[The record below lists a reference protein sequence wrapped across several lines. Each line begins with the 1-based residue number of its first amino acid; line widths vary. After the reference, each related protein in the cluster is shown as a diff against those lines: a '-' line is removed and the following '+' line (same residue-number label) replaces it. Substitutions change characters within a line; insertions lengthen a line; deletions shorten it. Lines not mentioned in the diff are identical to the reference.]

1 VQLKS
6 DREDAD
12 HQYNKNLTELDNSL
26 LTPVNG
32 RPSPPPPDKSR
43 IQALNE
49 KRTLI
54 SGHEPNF
61 GHGWRARI
69 RGFIWRFVGPF
80 FQRQEEFNAILLDH
94 IVSTNQE
101 THTLTNTLKTLQE
114 QVNDIRTTQSALLQ
128 YLQQIT
134 PYLNTKIYETASQ
147 NSFFLHALADGV
159 HGISDELLLWKEST
173 MAKEDRYDK
182 KVSSLIAAHG
192 ELRTAIG
199 ILQTAAMVS
208 KNQLQD
214 TSASLSLKHS
224 RDTKK
229 KSVQAISHKTGEA
242 QDSTDAARNDYK
254 YVEFENLFRG
264 SQDDIRKSLSEYIPY
279 FEETSDILDIGCGR
293 GEFLDLLR
301 ERDLTCWGI
310 DTNAGMIAECR
321 NRGLTVKHGDALRL
335 IRGIPDSSL
344 GGIFSSQVV
353 EHLQPDYLLEL
364 LETAHQKLRPGA
376 RIILETLNPA
386 CWSAFF
392 DSYIRD
398 ITHVQPL
405 HPDTLKY
412 LCIASGFQN
421 VETRFCA
428 PYPEYAKLRAVPT
441 IDDTNQ
447 HQRILTSLIETIDH
461 NSKRLNEMLFTDMN
475 YAVIGNRP

>member
-1 VQLKS
+1 M
-6 DREDAD
+6 
-12 HQYNKNLTELDNSL
+12 
-26 LTPVNG
+26 
-32 RPSPPPPDKSR
+32 
-43 IQALNE
+43 
-49 KRTLI
+49 
-54 SGHEPNF
+54 
-61 GHGWRARI
+61 
-69 RGFIWRFVGPF
+69 
-80 FQRQEEFNAILLDH
+80 
-94 IVSTNQE
+94 NQE
-101 THTLTNTLKTLQE
+101 THIALTSTLKTLQE
-114 QVNDIRTTQSALLQ
+114 QVDETRILQSALVQ

-173 MAKEDRYDK
+173 LAKEDRYDK

-192 ELRTAIG
+192 ELRAAIG
-199 ILQTAAMVS
+199 ILQAAAVAS

-214 TSASLSLKHS
+214 ASAYPSEKHS
-224 RDTKK
+224 RNTKK
-229 KSVQAISHKTGEA
+229 KSIQAISHKTGEA
-242 QDSTDAARNDYK
+242 QDSTDAPSNDYK

-264 SQDDIRKSLSEYIPY
+264 SQDDIRKSLTEYIPY
-279 FEETSDILDIGCGR
+279 FEVTSDILDIGCGR

-310 DTNAGMIAECR
+310 DTNAGMIAECHK
-321 NRGLTVKHGDALRL
+321 RGLTVKHGDALS
-335 IRGIPDSSL
+335 IMRGIPDSSL

-353 EHLQPDYLLEL
+353 EHLHPDYLLEL

-376 RIILETLNPA
+376 RIILETINPA

-421 VETRFCA
+421 VETRFCS
-428 PYPEYAKLRAVPT
+428 PYPEHNKLRAVPL
-441 IDDTNQ
+441 IDRPDDLDWHGTDKQ
-447 HQRILTSLIETIDH
+447 QRILTSLIDAVDH
-461 NSKRLNEMLFTDMN
+461 HAKRLNEILFTHMD

>member
-1 VQLKS
+1 M
-6 DREDAD
+6 
-12 HQYNKNLTELDNSL
+12 
-26 LTPVNG
+26 
-32 RPSPPPPDKSR
+32 
-43 IQALNE
+43 
-49 KRTLI
+49 
-54 SGHEPNF
+54 
-61 GHGWRARI
+61 
-69 RGFIWRFVGPF
+69 
-80 FQRQEEFNAILLDH
+80 
-94 IVSTNQE
+94 STNQE
-101 THTLTNTLKTLQE
+101 THTTLTSTLNTLQE
-114 QVNDIRTTQSALLQ
+114 QIDDMKTVQSALVQ

-134 PYLNTKIYETASQ
+134 PYVNTKIYETASQ

-159 HGISDELLLWKEST
+159 HGISDELLLWKESSL
-173 MAKEDRYDK
+173 AKEDRYDK
-182 KVSSLIAAHG
+182 KVSSLIAAHN

-214 TSASLSLKHS
+214 ASASPSVKHS
-224 RDTKK
+224 RNTEK

-242 QDSTDAARNDYK
+242 QNSTAASRNDYK

-264 SQDDIRKSLSEYIPY
+264 SQDDIRKSLTEYIPY
-279 FEETSDILDIGCGR
+279 FEGTSDILDIGCGR

-310 DTNAGMIAECR
+310 DTNAGMIAECHKH
-321 NRGLTVKHGDALRL
+321 GLTVKHGDALS
-335 IRGIPDSSL
+335 IMRGIPDSSL

-376 RIILETLNPA
+376 RIILETINSA

-398 ITHVQPL
+398 ITHVRPL

-421 VETRFCA
+421 VETRFCS
-428 PYPEYAKLRAVPT
+428 PYPEYAKLKAVPIMD
-441 IDDTNQ
+441 IDRSDSTNQ
-447 HQRILTSLIETIDH
+447 HQRIFTSLIETIDH
-461 NSKRLNEMLFTDMN
+461 NSERLNALLFTHMD

>member
-1 VQLKS
+1 M
-6 DREDAD
+6 
-12 HQYNKNLTELDNSL
+12 
-26 LTPVNG
+26 
-32 RPSPPPPDKSR
+32 
-43 IQALNE
+43 
-49 KRTLI
+49 
-54 SGHEPNF
+54 
-61 GHGWRARI
+61 
-69 RGFIWRFVGPF
+69 
-80 FQRQEEFNAILLDH
+80 
-94 IVSTNQE
+94 STNQE
-101 THTLTNTLKTLQE
+101 THTALTSTLKTLQE
-114 QVNDIRTTQSALLQ
+114 QVNDMRTVQSALVQ

-134 PYLNTKIYETASQ
+134 PYLNTKIYETVSQ

-173 MAKEDRYDK
+173 LAKEDRYDK

-214 TSASLSLKHS
+214 TSASPSVKHS
-224 RDTKK
+224 RNTEK
-229 KSVQAISHKTGEA
+229 KSVQAISHKTSEA
-242 QDSTDAARNDYK
+242 QDSTDASRNDYK

-310 DTNAGMIAECR
+310 DTNAGMIAECHK
-321 NRGLTVKHGDALRL
+321 RGLTVKHGDALSI

-376 RIILETLNPA
+376 RIILETINPA

-421 VETRFCA
+421 VETRFCS
-428 PYPEYAKLRAVPT
+428 PYPEHAKLRVVPL
-441 IDDTNQ
+441 IDRPTDLDWNGMTDK
-447 HQRILTSLIETIDH
+447 HQRILTSLIHAVDH
-461 NSKRLNEMLFTDMN
+461 HAERLNALLFTHMD

>member
-1 VQLKS
+1 M
-6 DREDAD
+6 
-12 HQYNKNLTELDNSL
+12 DNSL
-26 LTPVNG
+26 LKAFSG
-32 RPSPPPPDKSR
+32 WPSPPSPDQSK
-43 IQALNE
+43 IQALHE

-54 SGHEPNF
+54 SDHDLDF

-80 FQRQEEFNAILLDH
+80 FQKQETFNTILLDH
-94 IVSTNQE
+94 IASTNQE
-101 THTLTNTLKTLQE
+101 THTALTKTLETLQE
-114 QVNDIRTTQSALLQ
+114 QVEEMRTLQSALVQ

-173 MAKEDRYDK
+173 LAKEDRYDK
-182 KVSSLIAAHG
+182 KVSSLIATHG

-199 ILQTAAMVS
+199 ILQAAVAS

-214 TSASLSLKHS
+214 SSTSPSPKH
-224 RDTKK
+224 DGNTKK
-229 KSVQAISHKTGEA
+229 KSVQAISHKTDKA
-242 QDSTDAARNDYK
+242 QDSPNALSNDHK

-264 SQDDIRKSLSEYIPY
+264 SRDDIRKSLSEYIPY
-279 FEETSDILDIGCGR
+279 FKGTSDILDIGCGR

-301 ERDLTCWGI
+301 ERNLTCWGI
-310 DTNAGMIAECR
+310 DTNQGMVTECH
-321 NRGLTVKHGDALRL
+321 NRGLTVKHGDALS
-335 IRGIPDSSL
+335 IMRGIPDGSL

-353 EHLQPDYLLEL
+353 EHLQPDYLMEL
-364 LETAHQKLRPGA
+364 LETAHQKLRPGT
-376 RIILETLNPA
+376 RIILETINPA

-392 DSYIRD
+392 ESYIRD

-421 VETRFCA
+421 VETHFCS
-428 PYPEYAKLRAVPT
+428 PYPEHAKLRAVPIVDRPEGT
-441 IDDTNQ
+441 DK
-447 HQRILTSLIETIDH
+447 HQRVLTSLIDAVDH
-461 NSKRLNEMLFTDMN
+461 HAERLNDLLFTHMD
-475 YAVIGNRP
+475 YAVVGNRP